1 MRTMG
6 SQHLAATSSNMRFS
20 FSQAGFQFKWLI
32 ASFTS
37 NGNQCDHKKLLVR
50 AKSMLT
56 CTPLKDTEMTTPTL
70 ARDVTSFIFSPS
82 SNSGCG
88 QYNSK
93 LQKTSQTIPGV

>member
-1 MRTMG
+1 MRTMAR
-6 SQHLAATSSNMRFS
+6 QHLAATSSDMLFS

-37 NGNQCDHKKLLVR
+37 NGNLCDHKKLLVR

-70 ARDVTSFIFSPS
+70 ARDLTSFIFSPS

-88 QYNSK
+88 H
-93 LQKTSQTIPGV
+93 